1 MIQDIADEAKSELD
15 EEIIRGKFSKI
26 SDEEEVIWA
35 GVPSAFSMSERYFL
49 VGLIF
54 LIHLLFFWVAEEVK
68 FQGQGLN
75 IILRMLLLVF
85 DKIDMLSFVLFM
97 LIFARINHFLNFSTS
112 GRWTTTYL
120 IVIGLIPSIWVISHW
135 IEVIFELFGYN
146 FSTPFPLWLDH
157 WFLVLGVVTSG
168 LMLFVTILY
177 QISFQYVVTDKMI
190 HVRRQI
196 LSMGVYSRV
205 IPYNIIL
212 NVKTQ
217 QSFIAKLIGFG
228 NVIILTEDE
237 DNVAAHHSDEDSS
250 ELINY
255 EEVSTTK
262 KIFKLLKVLLFVQRE
277 RVDLVQSPANS
288 LYGVKNPML
297 VYKIVNEMMDRKQG
311 RPGLLE
317 MSRSNE

>member
-1 MIQDIADEAKSELD
+1 MIQDIVDEAKSEFD
-15 EEIIRGKFSKI
+15 EGKIRGKFSKI
-26 SDEEEVIWA
+26 SDEEEVIWMGA
-35 GVPSAFSMSERYFL
+35 PSAFSMSEKYFL

-54 LIHLLFFWVAEEVK
+54 LIHLSFFWVAEEVK
-68 FQGQGLN
+68 FQGEGLN

-112 GRWTTTYL
+112 GRWTTTCL
-120 IVIGLIPSIWVISHW
+120 IVIGLIPSIWVFSHW
-135 IEVIFELFGYN
+135 IEVILELFGYN
-146 FSTPFPLWLDH
+146 FSNPFPLWLDH
-157 WFLVLGVVTSG
+157 WFLVLGAVTSG

-177 QISFQYVVTDKMI
+177 QTSFQYVVTDKMI

-205 IPYNIIL
+205 IPYNMIL

-228 NVIILTEDE
+228 NVIILAEDE
-237 DNVAAHHSDEDSS
+237 DNVEAHHSDEDSS

-262 KIFKLLKVLLFVQRE
+262 KVFKLLKVLLLVQRG
-277 RVDLVQSPANS
+277 RADLVLSPANS

>member
-1 MIQDIADEAKSELD
+1 MIQDIVDEAKSELD
-15 EEIIRGKFSKI
+15 EEKIRSKFSKI

-35 GVPSAFSMSERYFL
+35 GAPSAFSMSERYFL

-54 LIHLLFFWVAEEVK
+54 LIHLLFFWIAEEVK
-68 FQGQGLN
+68 FQGQGVN

-85 DKIDMLSFVLFM
+85 DKIDMLSFFLFM

-112 GRWTTTYL
+112 GRWTTTCL
-120 IVIGLIPSIWVISHW
+120 IVIGLIPSIWVFSHW
-135 IEVIFELFGYN
+135 IEVIVELFGYN
-146 FSTPFPLWLDH
+146 FSNPFPLWLDH
-157 WFLVLGVVTSG
+157 WFLVLGVVASG

-196 LSMGVYSRV
+196 LSMRVYSRA
-205 IPYNIIL
+205 IPYNMIL
-212 NVKTQ
+212 NVQTQ

-228 NVIILTEDE
+228 NVIVLTEDG
-237 DNVAAHHSDEDSS
+237 DNVTTLHSDEDSS
-250 ELINY
+250 ELINN

-262 KIFKLLKVLLFVQRE
+262 KVFKLLKVLLFVQRE
-277 RVDLVQSPANS
+277 RVDLVHSPANS
-288 LYGVKNPML
+288 LYGVKNPMI

>member
-1 MIQDIADEAKSELD
+1 MIQDIVDEAKSELD
-15 EEIIRGKFSKI
+15 EEKIRSKFSKI

-35 GVPSAFSMSERYFL
+35 GAPSAFSMSERYFL

-54 LIHLLFFWVAEEVK
+54 LIHLLFFWIAEEVK
-68 FQGQGLN
+68 FQGQGVN

-85 DKIDMLSFVLFM
+85 DKIDILSFFLFM

-112 GRWTTTYL
+112 GRWTTTCL
-120 IVIGLIPSIWVISHW
+120 IVIGLIPSIWVFSHW
-135 IEVIFELFGYN
+135 IEVIVELFGYN
-146 FSTPFPLWLDH
+146 FSNPFPLWLDH
-157 WFLVLGVVTSG
+157 WFLVLGVVASG

-196 LSMGVYSRV
+196 LSMRVYSRA
-205 IPYNIIL
+205 IPYNMIL
-212 NVKTQ
+212 NVQTQ

-228 NVIILTEDE
+228 NVIVLTEDG
-237 DNVAAHHSDEDSS
+237 DNVATLHSDEDSS
-250 ELINY
+250 ELINN

-262 KIFKLLKVLLFVQRE
+262 KVFKLLKVLLFVQRE
-277 RVDLVQSPANS
+277 RVDLVHSPANS
-288 LYGVKNPML
+288 LYGVKNPMI

>member
-1 MIQDIADEAKSELD
+1 MIQDIVDEAKSELD

-35 GVPSAFSMSERYFL
+35 GFPSAFSMLERYFL

-54 LIHLLFFWVAEEVK
+54 LIHLSFFWVAEEVK
-68 FQGQGLN
+68 FQGDGLN

-112 GRWTTTYL
+112 GRWTTTCL
-120 IVIGLIPSIWVISHW
+120 IVIGLIPSIWVFSHW
-135 IEVIFELFGYN
+135 IEVILELFGYDVSN
-146 FSTPFPLWLDH
+146 PFPLWLDH
-157 WFLVLGVVTSG
+157 WFLVLGLVTSG

-177 QISFQYVVTDKMI
+177 QTSFQYVVTDKMI
-190 HVRRQI
+190 HVRRRI

-205 IPYNIIL
+205 IPYNMIL

-237 DNVAAHHSDEDSS
+237 DNVAADHSDEDSS
-250 ELINY
+250 ELINN

-262 KIFKLLKVLLFVQRE
+262 KFFKLLKVLLFVQRE

-288 LYGVKNPML
+288 LYGVNNPML

>member
-1 MIQDIADEAKSELD
+1 MIQDIVDEAKSEFD
-15 EEIIRGKFSKI
+15 EGKIRGKFSKI
-26 SDEEEVIWA
+26 SDEEEVIWMGA
-35 GVPSAFSMSERYFL
+35 PSAFSMSEKYFL

-54 LIHLLFFWVAEEVK
+54 LIHLSFFWVAEEVK
-68 FQGQGLN
+68 FQGEGLN

-97 LIFARINHFLNFSTS
+97 LIFTRINHFLNFSTS
-112 GRWTTTYL
+112 GRWTTTCL
-120 IVIGLIPSIWVISHW
+120 IVIGLIPSIWVFSHW
-135 IEVIFELFGYN
+135 IEVILELFGYD
-146 FSTPFPLWLDH
+146 FSNPFPLWLDH
-157 WFLVLGVVTSG
+157 WFLVLGAVTSG

-177 QISFQYVVTDKMI
+177 QTSFQYVVTDKMI

-205 IPYNIIL
+205 IPYNMIL

-228 NVIILTEDE
+228 NVIILAEDE
-237 DNVAAHHSDEDSS
+237 DNVEAHHSDEDSS

-262 KIFKLLKVLLFVQRE
+262 KVFKLLKVLLLVQRG
-277 RVDLVQSPANS
+277 RADLVLSPANS

>member
-1 MIQDIADEAKSELD
+1 MIQDIVDEAKSELD
-15 EEIIRGKFSKI
+15 EEKIRSKFSKI

-35 GVPSAFSMSERYFL
+35 GAPSAFSMSERYFL

-54 LIHLLFFWVAEEVK
+54 LIHLLFFWIAEEVK
-68 FQGQGLN
+68 FQGQGVN

-85 DKIDMLSFVLFM
+85 DKIDILSFFLFM

-112 GRWTTTYL
+112 GRWTTTCL
-120 IVIGLIPSIWVISHW
+120 IVIGLIPSIWVFSHW
-135 IEVIFELFGYN
+135 IEVIVELFGYN
-146 FSTPFPLWLDH
+146 FSNPFPLWLDH
-157 WFLVLGVVTSG
+157 WFLVLGVVASG

-196 LSMGVYSRV
+196 LSMRVYSRA
-205 IPYNIIL
+205 IPYNMIL
-212 NVKTQ
+212 NVQTQ
-217 QSFIAKLIGFG
+217 QSIIAKLIGFG
-228 NVIILTEDE
+228 NVIVLTEDG
-237 DNVAAHHSDEDSS
+237 DNVTTLHSDEDSS
-250 ELINY
+250 ELINN

-262 KIFKLLKVLLFVQRE
+262 KVFKLLKVLLFVQRE
-277 RVDLVQSPANS
+277 RVDLVHSPANS
-288 LYGVKNPML
+288 LYGVKNPMI

>member
-1 MIQDIADEAKSELD
+1 MIQDIVDEAKSEFD
-15 EEIIRGKFSKI
+15 EGKIRGKFSKI
-26 SDEEEVIWA
+26 SDEEEVIWMGA
-35 GVPSAFSMSERYFL
+35 PSAFSMSEKYFL

-54 LIHLLFFWVAEEVK
+54 LIHLSFFWVAEEVK
-68 FQGQGLN
+68 FQGEGLN

-112 GRWTTTYL
+112 GRWTTTCL
-120 IVIGLIPSIWVISHW
+120 IVIGLIPSIWVFSHW
-135 IEVIFELFGYN
+135 IEVILELFGYD
-146 FSTPFPLWLDH
+146 FSNPFPLWLDH
-157 WFLVLGVVTSG
+157 WFLVLGAVTSG

-177 QISFQYVVTDKMI
+177 QTSFQYVVTDKMI

>member
-1 MIQDIADEAKSELD
+1 MIQDIVDEAKSEFD
-15 EEIIRGKFSKI
+15 EGKIRGKFSKI
-26 SDEEEVIWA
+26 SDEEEVIWTGA
-35 GVPSAFSMSERYFL
+35 PSAFSMSEKYFL

-54 LIHLLFFWVAEEVK
+54 LIHLSFFWVAEKVK
-68 FQGQGLN
+68 FQGEGLN

-112 GRWTTTYL
+112 GRWTTTCL
-120 IVIGLIPSIWVISHW
+120 IVIGLIPSIWVFSHW
-135 IEVIFELFGYN
+135 IEVILELFGYD

-177 QISFQYVVTDKMI
+177 QTSFQYVVTDKMI

-205 IPYNIIL
+205 IPYNMIL

-228 NVIILTEDE
+228 NVIILAEDE
-237 DNVAAHHSDEDSS
+237 DNVEARHSDEDSS

-262 KIFKLLKVLLFVQRE
+262 KVFKLLKVLLSVQRE
-277 RVDLVQSPANS
+277 RVDLVLSPANS

-317 MSRSNE
+317 MSQSNE

>member
-1 MIQDIADEAKSELD
+1 MIQDIVDEAKSELD
-15 EEIIRGKFSKI
+15 EEKIRSKFSKI

-35 GVPSAFSMSERYFL
+35 GAPSAFSMSERYFL

-54 LIHLLFFWVAEEVK
+54 LIHLLFFWIAEEVK
-68 FQGQGLN
+68 FQGQGVN

-85 DKIDMLSFVLFM
+85 DKIDILSFFLFM

-112 GRWTTTYL
+112 GRWTTTCL
-120 IVIGLIPSIWVISHW
+120 IVIGLIPSIWVFSHW
-135 IEVIFELFGYN
+135 IEVIVELFGYN
-146 FSTPFPLWLDH
+146 FSNPFPLWLDH
-157 WFLVLGVVTSG
+157 WFLVLGVVASG

-196 LSMGVYSRV
+196 LSMRVYSRA
-205 IPYNIIL
+205 IPYNMIL
-212 NVKTQ
+212 NVQTQ

-228 NVIILTEDE
+228 NVIVLTEDG
-237 DNVAAHHSDEDSS
+237 DNVTTLHSDEDSS
-250 ELINY
+250 ELINN

-262 KIFKLLKVLLFVQRE
+262 KVFKLLKVLLFVQRE
-277 RVDLVQSPANS
+277 RVDLVHSPANS
-288 LYGVKNPML
+288 LYGVKNPMI

>member
-112 GRWTTTYL
+112 GRWTTTCL
-120 IVIGLIPSIWVISHW
+120 IVIGLIPSIWVFSHW
-135 IEVIFELFGYN
+135 IEVILELFGYD
-146 FSTPFPLWLDH
+146 FSNPFPLWLDH
-157 WFLVLGVVTSG
+157 WFLVLGAVTSG

-177 QISFQYVVTDKMI
+177 QTSFQYVVTDKMI

-205 IPYNIIL
+205 IPYNMIL

-228 NVIILTEDE
+228 NVIILAEDE
-237 DNVAAHHSDEDSS
+237 DNVEAHHSDEDSS

-262 KIFKLLKVLLFVQRE
+262 KVFKLLKVLLLVQRG
-277 RVDLVQSPANS
+277 RADLVLSPANS

-317 MSRSNE
+317 MSQSNE

>member
-1 MIQDIADEAKSELD
+1 MIQDIVDEAKSEFD
-15 EEIIRGKFSKI
+15 EGKIRGKFSKI
-26 SDEEEVIWA
+26 SDEEEVIWTGA
-35 GVPSAFSMSERYFL
+35 PSAFSMSEKYFL

-54 LIHLLFFWVAEEVK
+54 LIHLSFFWVAEEVK
-68 FQGQGLN
+68 FQGEGLN

-112 GRWTTTYL
+112 GRWTTTCL
-120 IVIGLIPSIWVISHW
+120 IVIGLIPSIWVFSHW
-135 IEVIFELFGYN
+135 IEVILELFGYD
-146 FSTPFPLWLDH
+146 FSNPFPLWLDH

-177 QISFQYVVTDKMI
+177 QTSFQYVVTDKMI

-205 IPYNIIL
+205 IPYNMIL

-228 NVIILTEDE
+228 NVIILAEDE
-237 DNVAAHHSDEDSS
+237 DNVEAHHSDEDSS

-262 KIFKLLKVLLFVQRE
+262 KVFKLLKVLLLVQRG
-277 RVDLVQSPANS
+277 RADLVLSPANS

>member
-112 GRWTTTYL
+112 GRWTTTCL
-120 IVIGLIPSIWVISHW
+120 IVIGLIPSIWVFSHW
-135 IEVIFELFGYN
+135 IEVILELFGYD
-146 FSTPFPLWLDH
+146 FSNPFPLWLDH
-157 WFLVLGVVTSG
+157 WFLVLGVVASG

-196 LSMGVYSRV
+196 LSMRVYSRA
-205 IPYNIIL
+205 IPYNMIL
-212 NVKTQ
+212 NVQTQ

-228 NVIILTEDE
+228 NVIVLTEDG
-237 DNVAAHHSDEDSS
+237 DNVTTLHSDEDSS
-250 ELINY
+250 ELINN

-262 KIFKLLKVLLFVQRE
+262 KVFKLLKVLLFVQRE
-277 RVDLVQSPANS
+277 RVDLVHSPANS
-288 LYGVKNPML
+288 LYGVKNPMI

>member
-1 MIQDIADEAKSELD
+1 
-15 EEIIRGKFSKI
+15 
-26 SDEEEVIWA
+26 
-35 GVPSAFSMSERYFL
+35 